1 MATRSKVD
9 LQPLP
14 FLYFGF
20 ESRRGHRYLSVVN
33 LCTVQVA
40 FSATGRSLV
49 QRSPTDCVCVCVCV
63 CVSLS
68 VIRCNNNL
76 VHLHGVGRRGH
87 TKEEINKERNVS

>member
-49 QRSPTDCVCVCVCV
+49 QRSATDSVCV